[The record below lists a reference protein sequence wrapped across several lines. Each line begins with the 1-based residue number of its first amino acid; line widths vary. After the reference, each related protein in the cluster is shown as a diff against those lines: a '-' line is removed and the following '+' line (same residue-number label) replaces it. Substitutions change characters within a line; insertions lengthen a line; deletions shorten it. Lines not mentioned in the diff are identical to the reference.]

1 MWHVE
6 TDYFALA
13 VFLIMYIKEFSMH
26 RLRRQ
31 RNIQG
36 IKDAGDTQSEA
47 FYFVLFFSIIST
59 IIDIISSTVM
69 NGCSN
74 WWYTRF

>member
-13 VFLIMYIKEFSMH
+13 VLLIMYIKEFSMH

-31 RNIQG
+31 RNI
-36 IKDAGDTQSEA
+36 
-47 FYFVLFFSIIST
+47 
-59 IIDIISSTVM
+59 
-69 NGCSN
+69 
-74 WWYTRF
+74 

>member
-31 RNIQG
+31 RNI
-36 IKDAGDTQSEA
+36 
-47 FYFVLFFSIIST
+47 
-59 IIDIISSTVM
+59 
-69 NGCSN
+69 
-74 WWYTRF
+74 